1 MVWNTAQLNTKD
13 KPPVTPNAKT
23 LKEPRKQDNQTQ
35 TLRRDTN
42 PLGLE
47 MMGF

>member
-1 MVWNTAQLNTKD
+1 MVWNTAQLNRKD
-13 KPPVTPNAKT
+13 KPSVTPNAKT
-23 LKEPRKQDNQTQ
+23 LEESRKQDNQMQ

-47 MMGF
+47 IMGF